1 MDPERTVPNATNGRI
16 REDALLVEISPVA
29 RLLDQCRRETMRVG
43 LVMRQL
49 VVHVVVDLINVTNK
63 TESLCQGR

>member
-29 RLLDQCRRETMRVG
+29 CLLDQCRRKAMRIC

-49 VVHVVVDLINVTNK
+49 VVHIVIDLINITNK